1 MKILHLQTAV
11 AIGTILVFL
20 SIVAAAVHGR
30 SDLRLAVQRDAE
42 TTLERAAQSAE
53 ATINDQLLQA
63 DRMLASLPSI
73 VGAASEGG
81 GYASLFVVSRLLE
94 ALSFQNRFFRDL
106 MFITPAGNVFAS
118 ARTSSRNMKLTLPA
132 EAAQQG
138 VGARILGPT
147 KIDSTGDWSIYMVR
161 PVTIPSSGNWM
172 AVAEIPIRTLMGALQ
187 PISDIPGLTVT
198 LRQKDGLVVA
208 SLPHDETTIG
218 KPMTAADQGSSD
230 SRIVRETL
238 YQGLSVIIAL
248 DREQFARE
256 RLKDSSA
263 STLLFAVSGGLVLG
277 VGLLIV
283 FGLRRQAR
291 LVHERR
297 NAQMLLEDAIAA
309 MPDGFAI
316 WDASDRLVSWNT
328 RFVELSEPIAEPM
341 KQGRTFEQIF
351 GPSAMSVGV
360 QDRVQGS
367 VERRDRQGRWIL
379 ATERRT
385 ATGGRVALLQDITQ
399 VRHQSEFIAAQNRN
413 LGTLAETFENSV
425 RRRAAA
431 VGSFARR
438 TSEGTESIAEA
449 AIDALGQARTVSISA
464 DETSRSVALVASS
477 AEQLLSAIVEISK
490 RVHNATNQVEV
501 AVARTGST
509 GEVISSLEQAASRI
523 SDVSGL
529 IAAIAAQTNLL
540 ALNATIEA
548 ARAGEAGRGFAVVA
562 NEVKV
567 LAAQTRESSEKI
579 TDHVRSIQQWSREA
593 ASSLATIREMVQDI
607 RANSDAI
614 STAVET
620 QRQATEEITAH
631 THRSARN
638 TSNVSDVVRTIA
650 RQTATISEAIAGLHN
665 DAHELLVSAGEL
677 EMESEEFLGSVRKQ
691 SLG

>member
-1 MKILHLQTAV
+1 
-11 AIGTILVFL
+11 
-20 SIVAAAVHGR
+20 
-30 SDLRLAVQRDAE
+30 
-42 TTLERAAQSAE
+42 
-53 ATINDQLLQA
+53 
-63 DRMLASLPSI
+63 
-73 VGAASEGG
+73 
-81 GYASLFVVSRLLE
+81 
-94 ALSFQNRFFRDL
+94 
-106 MFITPAGNVFAS
+106 
-118 ARTSSRNMKLTLPA
+118 
-132 EAAQQG
+132 
-138 VGARILGPT
+138 
-147 KIDSTGDWSIYMVR
+147 MVR
-161 PVTIPSSGNWM
+161 PVTISSSGNWM

-198 LRQKDGLVVA
+198 LRQKDGLIVA

-218 KPMTAADQGSSD
+218 KPAMAADLGSSD

-256 RLKDSSA
+256 RLEDSSA
-263 STLLFAVSGGLVLG
+263 STLLFAVSAGLVLG

-283 FGLRRQAR
+283 FGLRRQSR

-316 WDASDRLVSWNT
+316 WDAGDRLVSWNT
-328 RFVELSEPIAEPM
+328 RFVELSEPTAEPL
-341 KQGRTFEQIF
+341 KQGLTFEQIF
-351 GPSAMSVGV
+351 GPSATSVGLRE
-360 QDRVQGS
+360 RVQGS
-367 VERRDRQGRWIL
+367 VERRNEQGRWIL

-438 TSEGTESIAEA
+438 TSAGTESIAEA

-464 DETSRSVALVASS
+464 DEMSHSVALVASS
-477 AEQLLSAIVEISK
+477 AEQLLLAIVEISK
-490 RVHNATNQVEV
+490 RAHNATNQVEV

-620 QRQATEEITAH
+620 QREATEEITVH

-665 DAHELLVSAGEL
+665 DAHDLLVSAGEL